1 MGYPQAPTL
10 LLCDNQCA
18 VGLATVV
25 LMAKERKEGRGAEVL
40 VTGESRS

>member
-1 MGYPQAPTL
+1 MTL
-10 LLCDNQCA
+10 VSQL
-18 VGLATVV
+18 VV